1 MMEEAADLPEVPRN
15 LSTEE
20 EFQGLFKQHYPHIVR
35 KVMVIV
41 KDQALAEDIA
51 QEVFV
56 KLYHTDRTTID
67 HLAGWLTKVAV
78 NTAYNQIR
86 TEQRHQARKEKQGSL
101 ERGEG
106 GSVDDSYLKREEL
119 GEVQKTLMRL
129 SERDRDL
136 LIMRYSG
143 YSYEEIAESKGLEKT
158 SVGALLARAKGRF
171 KKMYMEEGTEKK

>member
-1 MMEEAADLPEVPRN
+1 MEEAADLPEVPRN

-86 TEQRHQARKEKQGSL
+86 SEKRHQARKEKQGLL
-101 ERGEG
+101 ESGEG
-106 GSVDDSYLKREEL
+106 GSVDDGYLKREEL